1 MTNEQRFVVS
11 CQSMGEADVRQKLG
25 ADRYSP
31 QKAIWAS
38 NWLEQVESGKSDAT
52 KAEESTRSL
61 LKARPNRHV
70 ALIIA
75 ALLFALLVAGVAVF
89 LRLR

>member
-1 MTNEQRFVVS
+1 
-11 CQSMGEADVRQKLG
+11 MGEADVRQKLG

-38 NWLEQVESGKSDAT
+38 EWLEQVESGKSDAT

-61 LKARPNRHV
+61 LNARPHRHL
-70 ALIIA
+70 ASIIA
-75 ALLFALLVAGVAVF
+75 AVLFALILASVALF
-89 LRLR
+89 FRPR